1 MGLLGPHVPLC
12 DAVVAGVTLLELE
25 NHNLTSRGPYIQ
37 KAAWASGLGSATL
50 ISAALTLSI
59 ALAALWYYNRR
70 SVTRSSSPDPVG
82 RVLTLGSD
90 SPATYGSLFDTQ
102 LGAASGHASAALR
115 ERAVRRTYIIPRRD
129 ARARALT
136 LKSLSFILLA
146 FALLTQALTCEL
158 HKSTEERVLPLCA
171 RHYPVLRAS
180 LGPTYM
186 CCPSSVS
193 LATVQRGS
201 KLRSGSST
209 SARRWC
215 PAGTVDRCTQAGM
228 LLAVLLAAAGA
239 VRNQVH
245 LIPVCGTRLEG
256 VWRLGAV
263 SIGSY
268 GGKSVLIRLVTRPAQ
283 RD

>member
-1 MGLLGPHVPLC
+1 MLRPRCKMGLLGPHVPLC

-115 ERAVRRTYIIPRRD
+115 EMAVRRTYIIPRRD

-146 FALLTQALTCEL
+146 FALLTQALTL
-158 HKSTEERVLPLCA
+158 HKSTQRAGEGPAALRSPLSSTAGVAGPHLYVLPLFCLA
-171 RHYPVLRAS
+171 RY
-180 LGPTYM
+180 
-186 CCPSSVS
+186 
-193 LATVQRGS
+193 
-201 KLRSGSST
+201 ST
-209 SARRWC
+209 ARQQAAIRV
-215 PAGTVDRCTQAGM
+215 VD
-228 LLAVLLAAAGA
+228 
-239 VRNQVH
+239 
-245 LIPVCGTRLEG
+245 
-256 VWRLGAV
+256 LGAPMV
-263 SIGSY
+263 PCWHS
-268 GGKSVLIRLVTRPAQ
+268 
-283 RD
+283 